1 MPFKKFL
8 NAFKIIG
15 VAWFAPEYW
24 PAFTRIITC
33 IVGRGEKRE

>member
-8 NAFKIIG
+8 NAFKII
-15 VAWFAPEYW
+15 APEYW

-33 IVGRGEKRE
+33 IVGRGEKGE